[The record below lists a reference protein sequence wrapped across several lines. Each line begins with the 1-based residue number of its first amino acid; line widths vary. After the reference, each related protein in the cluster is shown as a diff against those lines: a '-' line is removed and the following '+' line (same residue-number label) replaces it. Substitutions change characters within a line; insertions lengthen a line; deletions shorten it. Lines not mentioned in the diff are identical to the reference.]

1 MLKEIIFLANIF
13 HIVKKVIAIINDLP
27 ILSVGYH
34 YIFTINS
41 ITQLDKCINVHTH
54 THTHT
59 HIYIQKFNVIVNN
72 NFNNTSKTI
81 NSLQHNKLLIELSHV
96 ISLSINKKEKERNF
110 FQHFS
115 FLIYQYQN

>member
-1 MLKEIIFLANIF
+1 MLKEIIFLDNIF
-13 HIVKKVIAIINDLP
+13 HIVKKVIAIINDLL

-41 ITQLDKCINVHTH
+41 ITQLDKCINVRTH
-54 THTHT
+54 THTY
-59 HIYIQKFNVIVNN
+59 IYIQKFNVIVNN
-72 NFNNTSKTI
+72 NFNNISKII

-96 ISLSINKKEKERNF
+96 ISLPINKKEKERNF